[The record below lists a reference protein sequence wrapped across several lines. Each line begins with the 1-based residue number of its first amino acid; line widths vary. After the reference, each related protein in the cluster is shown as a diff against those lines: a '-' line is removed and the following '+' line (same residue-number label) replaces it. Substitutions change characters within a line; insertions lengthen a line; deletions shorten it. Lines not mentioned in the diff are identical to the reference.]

1 MSAPALLLALAVL
14 SGGRGIDASPP
25 RTPQEALSG
34 TASWFASPRGSAA
47 AGPAL
52 RAALGPSWRGS
63 EVTVSAGGR
72 SVAVTLSGWC
82 LCRVGGSARLID
94 LPRADFAAL
103 ADPSLGLVA
112 SEVSW

>member
-14 SGGRGIDASPP
+14 SGGRGIDAAPP
-25 RTPQEALSG
+25 GPPAMALSG

-52 RAALGPSWRGS
+52 RAALGPSWRGT
-63 EVTVSAGGR
+63 EVTVTAGGR
-72 SVAVTLSGWC
+72 SATVRVSDWC
-82 LCRVGGSARLID
+82 LCRVGGSVRLID
-94 LPRADFAAL
+94 LPRADFGAL